1 MADTTTP
8 TQANLQSGDGY
19 GTPTPDDTGG
29 DWTAGQSGTGD
40 TKWWTG
46 DAETATVNNWSEY
59 IDTISDLRMEVDVS
73 GTDDLPRWS
82 NGSVNYSFG
91 SKDGELSIDSGT
103 QWMDWNDSQRGAG
116 DGYPMPM
123 ATSAYDIN
131 NRLKG
136 VVQQY
141 SNGATWV
148 GGESVFLNIDPNE
161 VRIDNFGLHERME
174 ANINNDFP
182 GQAKDFLRE
191 SPDVQIELT
200 SDFIDGLTEYAGQ
213 DFNDSYK
220 QIGWAEG
227 PTGTREISL
236 DVLVDSSLTKE
247 EKYNYLQEKLDINL
261 EIDANVLGV
270 RHGSMSWDG
279 RTSDGHNPG
288 MYFHLNVGDNENND
302 WSSGTSGSGGPGGG
316 WHPTDDLNRY
326 RDALSTTTDGTTVV
340 EYAIGDWSVSD
351 LIGRAGRY
359 FDDYGQNDG
368 FETTINFE
376 ARSMYMGSFLSD
388 EMNLHVDRGDLTA
401 PGFKLVGS
409 LESYELAAGGGE
421 DGFSFDFS
429 SPGDT
434 AFDFGFD
441 THVDVF
447 DLVDRGT
454 FKELVDIDLGSII
467 DGYTD
472 SASGHAYVGVNYNF
486 TVEGRDDYSRNGHVS
501 ANSDSNYNLKDAYFD
516 TRALADIR
524 DQNKEL
530 IGTDTVVYADATSL
544 HTGIYYREDGIEANA
559 NWNLNQATGGW
570 ENNHNHGWGNV
581 DLNSVFSQII
591 DTNNLHF
598 KIENLFTDDLPDV
611 SISSV
616 RATLNGFGD
625 VYQGDAA
632 AAFTYQ
638 LFEAN
643 SNTAL
648 DQLGVLGQTV
658 GNQRFGGIDYSK
670 RYELQ
675 VTGETLADNYSLEG
689 ADITI
694 AFDPVIFKNITAEDI
709 QIGKNFNVANAV
721 EIDNEA
727 GTIRIA
733 AASLGD
739 LGEGSP
745 ITNETVLASIALDF
759 DEQSLANP
767 APGESEYN
775 NADGSLFVSPLT
787 FNITANQ
794 EETVFSRKFNDG
806 TGFTNREISSLS
818 DLGGA
823 IAVEGQDVTLYQAL
837 INIEEQ
843 GDGLIIGTDRVIGSD
858 ATFTNLIRSGDTVSA
873 TSEWLNVG
881 NTDSN
886 NLVVS
891 AYGNANAELVG
902 HSFVDGKTSLN
913 SGNFK
918 NGVFIE
924 DDRESTK
931 LVADIKVTGDA
942 GKVVD
947 LADGILSI
955 TADDS
960 DVFINEK
967 GSSNLI
973 TYQGDLNYDGRVSMK
988 DLAYLNAGAARQQ
1001 STSQNTGEDLDNNGV
1016 VDASVAHDVDADFN
1030 GKIDL
1035 ADLSVL
1041 DADWGKS
1048 LHDGDQNFVG
1058 SGDVSWNEL
1067 DSQGTTGDAAWDNDS
1082 FKNQNAIE
1090 ASSDYVSSLEAPG
1103 TSGVI
1108 GADGNEDANDND
1120 MQGDVFQ
1127 DPLTL

>member
-1 MADTTTP
+1 MNFSYGNEDGTS
-8 TQANLQSGDGY
+8 QLLQSTEWLHWHPNERGASAQYPLQMSTSGY
-19 GTPTPDDTGG
+19 EFTSSLRDLVF
-29 DWTAGQSGTGD
+29 QFGTGLISVPS
-40 TKWWTG
+40 TESSHWVG
-46 DAETATVNNWSEY
+46 DA
-59 IDTISDLRMEVDVS
+59 S
-73 GTDDLPRWS
+73 GL
-82 NGSVNYSFG
+82 
-91 SKDGELSIDSGT
+91 
-103 QWMDWNDSQRGAG
+103 
-116 DGYPMPM
+116 
-123 ATSAYDIN
+123 TS
-131 NRLKG
+131 
-136 VVQQY
+136 
-141 SNGATWV
+141 
-148 GGESVFLNIDPNE
+148 GESVFMNIDPIQASLNE
-161 VRIDNFGLHERME
+161 LGLSGSPQ
-174 ANINNDFP
+174 ANAHQDFLP
-182 GQAKDFLRE
+182 AEVDYDFLRY
-191 SPDVQIELT
+191 SPDVKIELT
-200 SDFIDGLTEYAGQ
+200 SDFVESLTQYTSQNLNESSTQLSWASGQ
-213 DFNDSYK
+213 TN
-220 QIGWAEG
+220 
-227 PTGTREISL
+227 GTREVSL
-236 DVLVDSSLTKE
+236 DVLVDESLTQE
-247 EKYNYLQEKLDINL
+247 EKYNYLREKLDTNL
-261 EIDANVLGV
+261 EIDADIIGIRWGNLRFRGQEY
-270 RHGSMSWDG
+270 D
-279 RTSDGHNPG
+279 NPG
-288 MYFHLNVGDNENND
+288 QKNFYLHLIAGDNDNND
-302 WSSGTSGSGGPGGG
+302 WAAGSSGIGGQS
-316 WHPTDDLNRY
+316 HPTDDLTRLE
-326 RDALSTTTDGTTVV
+326 DAVSETANGTNVEFAINHSTIQNLVND
-340 EYAIGDWSVSD
+340 
-351 LIGRAGRY
+351 AGRY
-359 FDDYGQNDG
+359 FDEWGHDTYFSTNVELELDHTDLDAFLAGNYNNHGDNSLG
-368 FETTINFE
+368 F
-376 ARSMYMGSFLSD
+376 R
-388 EMNLHVDRGDLTA
+388 
-401 PGFKLVGS
+401 LVGS
-409 LESYELAAGGGE
+409 MEAYELAAAAAAGEGGL
-421 DGFSFDFS
+421 SFDFTS
-429 SPGDT
+429 DPTDT
-434 AFDFGFD
+434 VFDFGLEQ
-441 THVDVF
+441 TVDVF
-447 DLVDRGT
+447 DL
-454 FKELVDIDLGSII
+454 IDKSAFNIAIDTGAVI
-467 DGYTD
+467 DGYEDT
-472 SASGHAYVGVNYNF
+472 SQGSSYLGVNYSL
-486 TVEGRDDYSRNGHVS
+486 TIDGTEYSTNGQMGLYTSHW
-501 ANSDSNYNLKDAYFD
+501 AGNDSESVYVDNV
-516 TRALADIR
+516 ALAR
-524 DQNKEL
+524 LRNQNENL
-530 IGTDTVVYADATSL
+530 IGTDTTVSAEVTQINTGFHYYIDGLDAFQTWDYDAVSDSWSTSS
-544 HTGIYYREDGIEANA
+544 G
-559 NWNLNQATGGW
+559 
-570 ENNHNHGWGNV
+570 HGDWGDV
-581 DLNSVFSQII
+581 DLDTILDQIV
-591 DTNNLHF
+591 DAKSLNYT
-598 KIENLFTDDLPDV
+598 IENLFTDDLPD
-611 SISSV
+611 IQIASV
-616 RATLNGFGD
+616 KANLNGFGD
-625 VYQGDAA
+625 GRGYPSDAI
-632 AAFTYQ
+632 AAFTYE
-638 LFEAN
+638 LYEAG

-1090 ASSDYVSSLEAPG
+1090 SSPDYVGSLEAPG
-1103 TSGVI
+1103 TTGVI
-1108 GADGNEDANDND
+1108 GADGNENANDDD
-1120 MQGDVFQ
+1120 MQGDAFQ